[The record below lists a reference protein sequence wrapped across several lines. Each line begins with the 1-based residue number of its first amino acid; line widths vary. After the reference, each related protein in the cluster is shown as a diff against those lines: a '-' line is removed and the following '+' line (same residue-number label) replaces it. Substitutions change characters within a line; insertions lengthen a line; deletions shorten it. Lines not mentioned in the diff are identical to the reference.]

1 MVIGMF
7 SASCWKIF
15 YGWGTED
22 LRRVAPGA
30 FGPPCGNLFGREVK
44 TRAHGRNPRMAC
56 PCLRYYWTRWRPS
69 DAMVRR
75 RGFACDWVLVTCALI
90 ACWRVLILSS
100 FWCVVRRIAYRF
112 RYRKLMRAGCCKLGS
127 WCKLSHVLLFFFFW
141 DHTKGY
147 LLLSQIIDLVQK
159 NI

>member
-30 FGPPCGNLFGREVK
+30 FWSTVRESFWQGSKNSSTWKKSTDGLPLLEILLDSLAPIGRHGPQERFRLWLGTG
-44 TRAHGRNPRMAC
+44 H
-56 PCLRYYWTRWRPS
+56 
-69 DAMVRR
+69 VR
-75 RGFACDWVLVTCALI
+75 LI